1 MTGGTLTV
9 RTTSNAQTVTLTVLQ
24 ITAHKKPMLLGVVEL
39 DFAEMQMHGSG
50 SFSLEGG
57 DAPNAKV
64 VLYWSVEP
72 LEQQQSGVRG
82 GPPNWGVRLTAEAVA
97 HTARITDARFASG
110 LGVGLAAAALLAL
123 LAHKVAPTR
132 SGTSLPL
139 A

>member
-1 MTGGTLTV
+1 MKGGTLTV
-9 RTTSNAQTVTLTVLQ
+9 LTTSNSQTVTLTVLQ
-24 ITAHKKPMLLGVVEL
+24 ITAQKKPMILGMVEL
-39 DFAEMQMHGSG
+39 DFAEMQMDGSG
-50 SFSLEGG
+50 SFPLEGG

-72 LEQQQSGVRG
+72 LERLGQ
-82 GPPNWGVRLTAEAVA
+82 PNWGVRLTAEAVA